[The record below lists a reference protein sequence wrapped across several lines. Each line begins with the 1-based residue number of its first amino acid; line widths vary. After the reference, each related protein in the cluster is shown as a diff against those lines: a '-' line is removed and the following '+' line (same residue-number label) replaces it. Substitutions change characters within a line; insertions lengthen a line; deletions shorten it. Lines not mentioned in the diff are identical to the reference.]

1 MDEQGNYLA
10 SWGQAY
16 AKGAH
21 GLRIAEEAGTA
32 YLYVA
37 NTALGE
43 VVKTTLDGDVVW
55 QAGRPYLAGV

>member
-21 GLRIAEEAGTA
+21 GLRIALEAGTE
-32 YLYVA
+32 YLYLA